1 THAILPQLGARR
13 ILSLRDERVDGA
25 AGDLAA
31 LLPGG
36 QAPGLVVGRKERRAL
51 AFGHAQH
58 QLIEDGVEAR
68 DGLAGDRALELVDN
82 RLERVGFGPVTDRG
96 DLLLELAD
104 GPQIVVLQRGGF
116 ALFQSREAL
125 ILLLRRAGR
134 GAVVARAVAAIG
146 VGAVLP
152 LEPGVMLRLVCP
164 RRWGPHSVRGGRVRL
179 RAFGLL
185 VRSVR
190 VGWSEGPPE
199 GG

>member
-58 QLIEDGVEAR
+58 QLIENGVEAR

-82 RLERVGFGPVTDRG
+82 RLEGIRLGPAPDLR
-96 DLLLELAD
+96 DLLL
-104 GPQIVVLQRGGF
+104 QF
-116 ALFQSREAL
+116 AA
-125 ILLLRRAGR
+125 
-134 GAVVARAVAAIG
+134 
-146 VGAVLP
+146 
-152 LEPGVMLRLVCP
+152 
-164 RRWGPHSVRGGRVRL
+164 
-179 RAFGLL
+179 
-185 VRSVR
+185 
-190 VGWSEGPPE
+190 
-199 GG
+199 